1 MQSPWRIR
9 VCSSPQA
16 NTAGKALSPFT
27 NSVVQTHAQD
37 GAKLRGDSIE
47 SKILRDRLYRSR
59 ESPNCLAALGAAPEF
74 PFSMDKAPKQA
85 TVSRQQ
91 YNQGQRQQHAYGHQ
105 QQAARTQATSYN
117 TSRQRQAATTAQQ
130 HTQQPTQAA
139 ASSQTAPATEQ
150 LPSGWIAL
158 SDPSSG
164 RIYYANQISG
174 ETTWEKPEAPKVAP
188 APAPT
193 PVPAPSSTPAY
204 QGQLNEH
211 MHQPTSSSATPSRLA
226 SKHEDGFVSSAS
238 DPELAEQYGN
248 VGTR

>member
-139 ASSQTAPATEQ
+139 ASSQTAPAAEQ

-164 RIYYANQISG
+164 RTYYANQTSG
-174 ETTWEKPEAPKVAP
+174 ETTWEKPEAPKAAP

-193 PVPAPSSTPAY
+193 PVPAPTATPAY
-204 QGQLNEH
+204 QGQSNGH
-211 MHQPTSSSATPSRLA
+211 MHQPTASSATPSRLA
-226 SKHEDGFVSSAS
+226 SKYGDGFVTSAS
-238 DPELAEQYGN
+238 HPELAEQYGN